1 MWNVKVN
8 IVRSLLRG
16 TVLKPMADQVLALV
30 SLMNNFWL
38 KVFRNLRLDSVA
50 LLLYTTNSFQ
60 VCLIILLLEWGS
72 ILNGSQVIILTPAL
86 VSLIDWCIMYAAVVW
101 VIWLVQL
108 KGAFVWICGVDARV
122 LVFKL
127 CTVRDDIIAAMIE
140 IRHWFSEHARDEI
153 PVRLIYFILDY
164 ALFIF
169 SIWNL
174 VELNIEGALRIL
186 FILVSLKLI
195 LVFLQIF
202 LLVAT
207 VFHNV
212 VLVFLLINTI
222 NNFHVVEFVSDCLVM
237 RDWDNVR

>member
-1 MWNVKVN
+1 
-8 IVRSLLRG
+8 
-16 TVLKPMADQVLALV
+16 MADQELALV

-72 ILNGSQVIILTPAL
+72 ILNGSQVIILAPAL
-86 VSLIDWCIMYAAVVW
+86 VSLIDWCIVYAAMVW
-101 VIWLVQL
+101 VIWLVQM
-108 KGAFVWICGVDARV
+108 KGAFVWICGVDARI
-122 LVFKL
+122 LIFKL

-153 PVRLIYFILDY
+153 PVSLIYFILDY

-174 VELNIEGALRIL
+174 VKLNIEGALRVL

>member
-1 MWNVKVN
+1 M
-8 IVRSLLRG
+8 S
-16 TVLKPMADQVLALV
+16 
-30 SLMNNFWL
+30 
-38 KVFRNLRLDSVA
+38 
-50 LLLYTTNSFQ
+50 
-60 VCLIILLLEWGS
+60 
-72 ILNGSQVIILTPAL
+72 
-86 VSLIDWCIMYAAVVW
+86 
-101 VIWLVQL
+101 
-108 KGAFVWICGVDARV
+108 
-122 LVFKL
+122 
-127 CTVRDDIIAAMIE
+127 
-140 IRHWFSEHARDEI
+140 
-153 PVRLIYFILDY
+153 LIYFILDY

-237 RDWDNVR
+237 RD